1 MHLSDKI
8 LAFRYSV
15 LTRVYDASLPD
26 VAFTVNESSIHFAV
40 SAS

>member
-15 LTRVYDASLPD
+15 LSCMYDASLPD
-26 VAFTVNESSIHFAV
+26 VSFTVDERNMHFAV
-40 SAS
+40 SAN